1 MPKAALLLVT
11 AIALCSCGERGD
23 GERAMPNGEAALAAE
38 AAERQANI
46 DSVRRNP
53 SVVDPSKA
61 SAPIEVRNNTR
72 SSHDMSAH
80 DMPGHAR
87 HN

>member
-1 MPKAALLLVT
+1 MLKSAVLMLA

-23 GERAMPNGEAALAAE
+23 RKPAMPNGQAALAAE

-46 DSVRRNP
+46 DSVKRNP
-53 SVVDPSKA
+53 SVADPSQA
-61 SAPIEVRNNTR
+61 SAPINVRNDTR
-72 SSHDMSAH
+72 SSHDMPAH